1 MKQLNPLSEFEC
13 DCILF
18 GKENYNC
25 LNEMNKLT
33 KKNFLIG
40 ACKSGLY
47 FSNEVDRIIE
57 KTDWSFKFLKKISCK
72 SDQIIGMRL
81 HKSKYY

>member
-18 GKENYNC
+18 GKENS

-33 KKNFLIG
+33 KKNILIG
-40 ACKSGLY
+40 ACKSG
-47 FSNEVDRIIE
+47 
-57 KTDWSFKFLKKISCK
+57 K
-72 SDQIIGMRL
+72 
-81 HKSKYY
+81 

>member
-1 MKQLNPLSEFEC
+1 MLRTYKNTKQLKHLSESEC

-18 GKENYNC
+18 GKENCNC

-33 KKNFLIG
+33 EKNVLIG

-47 FSNEVDRIIE
+47 FSNEVDEIIE
-57 KTDWSFKFLKKISCK
+57 KTDWSFKFLKEISCK
-72 SDQIIGMRL
+72 SDESHKII
-81 HKSKYY
+81 